1 MMKIL
6 IALAISAIPCAAMA
20 ESATTS
26 NGMWTINGTIA
37 TATACTSVDPDDCTK
52 SDLVIESHNTT
63 MLIRGIYGCQS
74 VASKLQASSDVSVAK
89 CFH

>member
-1 MMKIL
+1 MMKIF
-6 IALAISAIPCAAMA
+6 IALAISAIPCVAMA
-20 ESATTS
+20 QSNATEHDSYVSGTFATT
-26 NGMWTINGTIA
+26 
-37 TATACTSVDPDDCTK
+37 TACVSAAIDDCTK

-74 VASKLQASSDVSVAK
+74 VASKLQASSEVFVAK